1 MKISVLNGSPKGDL
15 SLTMQ
20 YVHYVRKKFPRHEF
34 TIHHI
39 SMNIGKILKNTQ
51 AFRQIMEDIRSS
63 EGLIWAFPV
72 YKGLVPSQ
80 YMRFIERMTEP
91 EHKDSFENKFAVALS
106 TSARAFDH
114 TAHNYVRAVCNDL
127 DMRYIDY
134 YSADYE
140 DLTREAERARLI
152 LFAENF
158 FHAIEKEFAPAKMY
172 RPLNLSTFAYK
183 PGRVK
188 KKVAPRGKKILVL
201 TYSLDKKTNLGKMID
216 RFKKSFD
223 GGVEVVDLND
233 IDMKD
238 GCRGCLKC
246 WYDNHCVIRDGF
258 QELFNSK
265 IVPADILVTAGAIK
279 GRYYSYKLKEFGD
292 RCFFNHHRPCF
303 DGKQMAEI
311 ASGPFSQLANI
322 MDITQCSSEFSHAN
336 YAGCVTDEVE
346 DSAVI
351 DEQLQALAEQLV
363 YLSCKNYI
371 RPTTFRGLGT
381 HKVIRDLTWSKLRAM
396 MPADHRHYKENQLY
410 DFPYKD
416 VKAILMNLMMAPMTR
431 IPAVRRE
438 MTKKMASFMILPYQ
452 RIVRNK

>member
-15 SLTMQ
+15 SVTMQ
-20 YVHYVRKKFPRHEF
+20 YVQFIRKKFPGHEF
-34 TIHHI
+34 KTHHI
-39 SMNIGKILKNTQ
+39 SKNIGTMTKNTQ
-51 AFRQIMEDIRSS
+51 ALRHVMEDITSS
-63 EGLIWAFPV
+63 DGLIWAFPV

-80 YMRFIERMTEP
+80 YMRFIERITEP
-91 EHKDSFENKFAVALS
+91 EHMDSFKNKFAVALS

-114 TAHNYVRAVCNDL
+114 TAHNYVRAVCDDL

-140 DLTREAERARLI
+140 DLTREAERNRLI
-152 LFAENF
+152 LFAECF
-158 FHAIEKEFAPAKMY
+158 FHAIEKDLSPAKMY
-172 RPLNLSTFAYK
+172 RPLDFSSFSYK
-183 PGRVK
+183 PGRMK
-188 KKVAPRGKKILVL
+188 RKVNPRGKKILVL
-201 TYSLDKKTNLGKMID
+201 THDLNRKTNLGKMIS
-216 RFKKSFD
+216 RFQRSFE

-233 IDMKD
+233 VDMKS

-258 QELFNSK
+258 RELFNSK
-265 IVPADILVTAGAIK
+265 VAPADILVTAGAIK

-303 DGKQMAEI
+303 EGKQMAEI
-311 ASGPFSQLANI
+311 VSGPFRQLATI

-351 DEQLQALAEQLV
+351 DEKLQSLGEQLV

-396 MPADHRHYKENQLY
+396 MPADHRHYKENHLY

-416 VKAILMNLMMAPMTR
+416 VKAILMNLMMAPMIR
-431 IPAVRRE
+431 IPVFRRE
-438 MTKKMASFMILPYQ
+438 MTEKMASYMIMPYQ
-452 RIVRNK
+452 RVIRKK